1 MEVQVRTFED
11 QGNQLRIQISDQD
24 FQTNQLDDDL
34 DQAI

>member
-34 DQAI
+34 DQVI